1 MPICLRW
8 HLRAFST
15 NPSKAEVYNM
25 DAASN
30 ENWNLVH
37 LRPNS
42 EELARRNL
50 QRQGVNV
57 FSPFEEFTIRKANR
71 LISSHRNL
79 FPGYFFVQFDH
90 HIVRFRSINSTIG
103 VNRLV
108 SFRDN
113 VPARVPGALVHE
125 LMERCDAHG
134 KIRPLSEISVGQAA
148 LIKKG
153 PFADMVGNIINIDR
167 QKRVWLL
174 LDLLGREV
182 HVSIDICDIQASKLC
197 NKSQNL

>member
-1 MPICLRW
+1 MND
-8 HLRAFST
+8 T
-15 NPSKAEVYNM
+15 
-25 DAASN
+25 SN
-30 ENWNLVH
+30 EHWNLVH

-57 FSPFEEFTIRKANR
+57 FSPFEEVTIRRANR
-71 LISSHRNL
+71 LISSRSNL

-90 HIVRFRSINSTIG
+90 HTVRFRSINSTIG

-113 VPARVPGALVHE
+113 VPARVPGALVRE
-125 LMERCDAHG
+125 LMERSDAYG
-134 KIRPLSEISVGQAA
+134 RIRPLSEINVGQTV
-148 LIKKG
+148 IVKKG
-153 PFADMVGNIINIDR
+153 PFADMVGNIVKADR

-174 LDLLGREV
+174 LELLGKAT
-182 HVSIDICDIQASKLC
+182 HVSIDICDIQVS
-197 NKSQNL
+197 S

>member
-1 MPICLRW
+1 
-8 HLRAFST
+8 
-15 NPSKAEVYNM
+15 M
-25 DAASN
+25 DDTSN
-30 ENWNLVH
+30 GNWNLVH

-57 FSPFEEFTIRKANR
+57 FSPFEEVTIRKANR
-71 LISSHRNL
+71 QILSRRPL
-79 FPGYFFVQFDH
+79 FPGYFFIQFDY

-113 VPARVPGALVHE
+113 VPARVPHALIHD
-125 LMERCDAHG
+125 LMERCDENG
-134 KIRPLSEISVGQAA
+134 KIRPPSEINVGQTVVV
-148 LIKKG
+148 KRG
-153 PFADMVGNIINIDR
+153 PFADMVGSIVKADR

-174 LDLLGREV
+174 LNLLGMAT
-182 HVSIDICDIQASKLC
+182 HVSIDICDIQVS
-197 NKSQNL
+197 S